1 MIKMNFQLT
10 LNTKR
15 LEAVTCVLLFT
26 NISFIGIVSVI
37 IIISNRFTLETKVGL
52 CTRSP
57 ISIFTICADSVI
69 CQLLTMANYIIRPGD
84 MFALKR
90 NWVIQEYS
98 QRGPNREILYKTQVT
113 EAVDIYGQKGPKTL
127 QQSNRIAMSRNLSFD
142 VQGGF
147 IIVDKMYIS
156 NLCEDKDQVNIHPYV
171 LFVIFLHRQ
180 NFWRMKFTP
189 KTANFLPISAH

>member
-26 NISFIGIVSVI
+26 NISFIDIVSVI

-98 QRGPNREILYKTQVT
+98 QRGPNRKILYKTQVT

-156 NLCEDKDQVNIHPYV
+156 NLCGDKDQVNISPR
-171 LFVIFLHRQ
+171 L
-180 NFWRMKFTP
+180 
-189 KTANFLPISAH
+189 